1 MARKSFAELRAEIA
15 ALILDNTTNLVEPA
29 DVRGVFLDILDA
41 IQPAYGTLRRTVPSA
56 NIVAN
61 ITPAV
66 KVTWEAAADTDPT
79 QTTSNFSA
87 GTIAR
92 SERGTSVI
100 NFTADMETSANRFIT
115 FTLFK
120 NGVAT
125 TWRITGN
132 GGGAGNPVAVSLTAI
147 DYADP
152 AATYDIRMTAEIAG
166 TTVTLS
172 NMALIVQLL
181 PVNTY

>member
-1 MARKSFAELRAEIA
+1 MRKSYNELRAEIA
-15 ALILDNTTNLVEPA
+15 LLFPDNAAGEITPA
-29 DVRGVFLDILDA
+29 DLRTFLLNTLEA
-41 IQPAYGTLRRTVPSA
+41 TQPAYGSLTRATLSG

-61 ITPAV
+61 ITPPV
-66 KVTWEAAADTDPT
+66 KVTWQAAGDSDAA
-79 QTTSNFSA
+79 QTTSNFA
-87 GTIAR
+87 NGDITR

-100 NFTADMETSANRFIT
+100 NFNADMEAANGRFIT

-125 TWRITGN
+125 PWGITGN
-132 GGGAGNPVAVSLTAI
+132 GGGAGNPVAVALTAI

-152 AATYDIRMTAEIAG
+152 AAVYDIRASSEVAAI
-166 TTVTLS
+166 TVTLS
-172 NMALIVQLL
+172 NMAMIVQIL